1 MLRHL
6 GGRWEGSYTLNL
18 ISIGNSCSR
27 RVMSYQLLSDPRR
40 SERRG
45 QRLEQPSDCNGQ
57 NLDPPSGESC
67 RRALSQAARGGESA
81 RTAAV
86 FPVSHLSPTLMSALT
101 QRLGV

>member
-1 MLRHL
+1 MFRHL
-6 GGRWEGSYTLNL
+6 GGRWEGSYTLRL

-27 RVMSYQLLSDPRR
+27 RVMSNQLLSDTRC

-45 QRLEQPSDCNGQ
+45 QRLEQPSDCKGQ

-67 RRALSQAARGGESA
+67 RRALSQAARGGEPA
-81 RTAAV
+81 RPVVV
-86 FPVSHLSPTLMSALT
+86 FPVSHPSPALMSALT